1 MWPFL
6 PLLLIRL
13 RRHADRLQRDRRRK
27 ERSRAE
33 AAPGPAHLPPDLE
46 AIKVS
51 VFIPTRSGLTMRVCV
66 RVCHS
71 PPAGK
76 HDGRAVPM
84 HALPHSVCLRARV
97 FLRIWMFCNIRAG
110 WCLSC
115 MLMPYCWDFIH
126 VRDSGLDVHV
136 LKRSYVW
143 VRVYMSLCHC
153 AFVYPH
159 PLPRC
164 LNSRAYAECVRSDDW
179 CVYRSGPKHTD
190 MQNLSCPMEL
200 GHLGPL

>member
-1 MWPFL
+1 M
-6 PLLLIRL
+6 
-13 RRHADRLQRDRRRK
+13 
-27 ERSRAE
+27 
-33 AAPGPAHLPPDLE
+33 
-46 AIKVS
+46 S

-84 HALPHSVCLRARV
+84 PALPHSVCVCARAGARV

-110 WCLSC
+110 LCLSC
-115 MLMPYCWDFIH
+115 MLIPCCWDRIH
-126 VRDSGLDVHV
+126 VRASGHDVHV

-153 AFVYPH
+153 AFVYP
-159 PLPRC
+159 PSPML
-164 LNSRAYAECVRSDDW
+164 LDSRAYAECVCSDDW